1 MSYEAVMEQIKLVP
15 EEYLGE
21 VSELI
26 RFVLYRHQNARTE
39 NNDNGSLGKFFDR
52 MNLGDGLAIQKEI
65 RGEWD

>member
-26 RFVLYRHQNARTE
+26 RFVLCRHQNERTE
-39 NNDNGSLGKFFDR
+39 NNDNGSLGKFFGR

-65 RGEWD
+65 RGERD

>member
-26 RFVLYRHQNARTE
+26 RFVLYRHQNERAK
-39 NNDNGSLGKFFDR
+39 NNDNGGLGKFFGR